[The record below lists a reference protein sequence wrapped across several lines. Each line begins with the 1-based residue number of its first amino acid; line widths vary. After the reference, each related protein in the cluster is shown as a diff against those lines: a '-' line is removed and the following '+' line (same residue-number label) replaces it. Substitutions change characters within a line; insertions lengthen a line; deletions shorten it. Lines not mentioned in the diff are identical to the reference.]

1 MSPATAMNA
10 AGAAAHR
17 WGWSV
22 SRTDSAANNDHPNA
36 NASRTTPASTFAL
49 PGMNG
54 RATSTTART
63 RPTAIEPAAISPI
76 LLFPSAAGV
85 RVDGR
90 CAELSLS

>member
-22 SRTDSAANNDHPNA
+22 SRTDSAANNAHPKA
-36 NASRTTPASTFAL
+36 NASRTTPVSTFSL

-54 RATSTTART
+54 RATRTTART
-63 RPTAIEPAAISPI
+63 RPAAIEPATIKPI
-76 LLFPSAAGV
+76 LLFSV
-85 RVDGR
+85 RGGR
-90 CAELSLS
+90 SG